1 MKEHIKIIKKLSI
14 ARIINIIFLYTSFII
29 SRILKKEKHWG
40 IPYAISIEPTT
51 SCNLACPECPSGLKS
66 FSRKTGN
73 LSLQLNKQII
83 DSFSNKLMYINYYF
97 QGEPFINKDFLE
109 FIKYAKSKNIY
120 CSTSTN
126 AHFLNDDISKKTVQ
140 SGLNKLI
147 ISIDGISQNT
157 YQSYRVNGQ
166 LSKVIEGTKNIIKWK
181 KQLKSNTPKVIFQ
194 FLVTKENEH
203 QITEIKNMGSE
214 LNVDE
219 VKLKTIQ
226 VYDYKNGNTLLPIN
240 EKYSRYKLNKNGKYS
255 IKNKLH
261 NNCWRMW
268 SSCVFTIDGTIVPCC
283 FDKDAK
289 YTMGNI
295 KDNNFYKIWKS
306 THYKNFRQ
314 NILSNRKN
322 IDICR
327 NCSEGS
333 KVWS

>member
-29 SRILKKEKHWG
+29 SRIFKKEIHWG

-97 QGEPFINKDFLE
+97 QGEPYINKDFLE

-322 IDICR
+322 IDICK